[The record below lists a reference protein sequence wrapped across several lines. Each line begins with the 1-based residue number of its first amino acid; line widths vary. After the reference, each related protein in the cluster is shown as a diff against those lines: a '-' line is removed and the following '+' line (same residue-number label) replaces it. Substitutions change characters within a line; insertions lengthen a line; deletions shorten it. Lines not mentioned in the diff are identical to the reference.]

1 MKKDYLELISLL
13 KKAAKIADN
22 NIGKA
27 DNIDLEQLN
36 QSLEDWISELE
47 EIEKFEKY
55 EDED

>member
-27 DNIDLEQLN
+27 DNIDLEQLS
-36 QSLEDWISELE
+36 QSLEDWIGELE

-55 EDED
+55 DDED